1 MKQHRE
7 QREVR
12 HGERHGAGRPVAR
25 ALARAVLG
33 LCTAV
38 ALTGL
43 VPASNSVAVTGSAD
57 LDDGVVA
64 STGTVVVA
72 KPGSTRVI
80 HNVGTSTVTVRPGA
94 TVRQTLGRLTAS
106 DRSRQSRTIVDA
118 SGAVRRD
125 GPVVAG
131 DRLTVHA
138 EDGRTEGSYA
148 LAVHDPGAAGRDGAY
163 WNQPLYDRIDSTV
176 NAHVP
181 VFPDRRC
188 DITDPAYR
196 SQVRRVTERYA
207 VGNEAGDPAA
217 KTSPLVYDSQRVWF
231 YGNALNAAIKDCHNA
246 GGGTVV
252 VPPRGS
258 LNENGAYYS
267 GAINLLSGVNLRVET
282 GAVVKFMRDKT
293 NEFYPVVRTS
303 YEGTDLYSY
312 SPLIYA
318 LHQHDIAV
326 SGGGTLDGQE
336 DMWNWRPWKKGY
348 WGEPSVEDKDPDGS
362 YGQNGVLNRMN
373 FEDTPIEQRLF
384 SDDGHLPKT
393 IPVVEDGKV
402 RHVTPPAG
410 AKAMKSTFR
419 PSFIQPNESTNVLI
433 EDVKIR
439 NTPFW
444 IVHPLSSA
452 NVLVR
457 GLDIYSDK
465 TKDFEAK
472 GWNNDD
478 GIDPESSHD
487 VVMEHNHVTVS
498 DDGAAVK
505 AGRNVNGREHRTPSE
520 RIIIRDSDYRNEA
533 GNSAAISMGSEMS
546 GGIRDVFIHDN
557 VFGGHGMAMA
567 LKIKTN
573 STRGGAVESIYL
585 RDSLLQYAV
594 RSLVELDSNY
604 NETVPFPNADDF
616 DPQVRNIYVDRV
628 DTGPDMPPA
637 TTSFSFRSA
646 ASRSPVENV
655 RYRDSVYHSTSTL
668 AAGFADNKNIKD
680 LVVDNVTYIN
690 PQTGATTRYDTTPLR
705 LLDATRAVPD
715 TGDATGLTAADAGR
729 PDTVT
734 PVPGRTFRIA
744 GAVDLSTAPDFPRT
758 GTLRILVDRDDT
770 PVPVH
775 VRADGTFLSDP
786 VTLDDDQSW
795 YRDRHYV
802 SVNFWADNGIDI
814 NTSVYQVAVSTQRGR
829 NRS

>member
-1 MKQHRE
+1 MNDYRE

-12 HGERHGAGRPVAR
+12 HGERHGVGRPVAR
-25 ALARAVLG
+25 VLARAVLG

-43 VPASNSVAVTGSAD
+43 VPAGNSVAVAGSSD
-57 LDDGVVA
+57 LDGGVVS

-80 HNVGTSTVTVRPGA
+80 RNVGTSTVTVRPGA

-106 DRSRQSRTIVDA
+106 DRSRQSRAIVDA

-131 DRLTVHA
+131 DRLTVRA

-148 LAVHDPGAAGRDGAY
+148 LAVYDPGAAGRDGAY

-207 VGNEAGDPAA
+207 VGNEAGDPVA

-231 YGNALNAAIKDCHNA
+231 YGNALNAAIKDCHDA

-293 NEFYPVVRTS
+293 NQFYPVVRTS

-348 WGEPSVEDKDPDGS
+348 WGEPSVEDKDLDGS

-373 FEDTPIEQRLF
+373 FEDTPVEQRLF

-393 IPVVEDGKV
+393 IPVVEDGQV

-465 TKDFEAK
+465 TKGFEVK

-546 GGIRDVFIHDN
+546 GGIRDIFIHDN
-557 VFGGHGMAMA
+557 VFGGHGLAMA

-573 STRGGAVESIYL
+573 STRGGAVENIYL

-594 RSLVELDSNY
+594 RSLIELDSDY
-604 NETVPFPNADDF
+604 NETVPFPNADAF
-616 DPQVRNIYVDRV
+616 DPQVRNIYLDRV
-628 DTGPDMPPA
+628 DTGPGMPPA

-690 PQTGATTRYDTTPLR
+690 PQTGATTRYDTTPLH

-715 TGDATGLTAADAGR
+715 TGDAISLIAADAGR

-734 PVPGRTFRIA
+734 PVAGRTFRIA
-744 GAVDLSTAPDFPRT
+744 GAVDLSTAPDFPRA

-775 VRADGTFLSDP
+775 VRADGTFLSEP
-786 VTLDDDQSW
+786 VTLDNDQSW

-802 SVNFWADNGIDI
+802 AVNFWADNGIDI

>member
-1 MKQHRE
+1 
-7 QREVR
+7 
-12 HGERHGAGRPVAR
+12 
-25 ALARAVLG
+25 
-33 LCTAV
+33 
-38 ALTGL
+38 
-43 VPASNSVAVTGSAD
+43 
-57 LDDGVVA
+57 
-64 STGTVVVA
+64 
-72 KPGSTRVI
+72 
-80 HNVGTSTVTVRPGA
+80 
-94 TVRQTLGRLTAS
+94 
-106 DRSRQSRTIVDA
+106 
-118 SGAVRRD
+118 
-125 GPVVAG
+125 
-131 DRLTVHA
+131 
-138 EDGRTEGSYA
+138 
-148 LAVHDPGAAGRDGAY
+148 
-163 WNQPLYDRIDSTV
+163 
-176 NAHVP
+176 
-181 VFPDRRC
+181 
-188 DITDPAYR
+188 
-196 SQVRRVTERYA
+196 
-207 VGNEAGDPAA
+207 
-217 KTSPLVYDSQRVWF
+217 
-231 YGNALNAAIKDCHNA
+231 
-246 GGGTVV
+246 
-252 VPPRGS
+252 
-258 LNENGAYYS
+258 
-267 GAINLLSGVNLRVET
+267 
-282 GAVVKFMRDKT
+282 
-293 NEFYPVVRTS
+293 
-303 YEGTDLYSY
+303 
-312 SPLIYA
+312 
-318 LHQHDIAV
+318 
-326 SGGGTLDGQE
+326 
-336 DMWNWRPWKKGY
+336 
-348 WGEPSVEDKDPDGS
+348 
-362 YGQNGVLNRMN
+362 MN
-373 FEDTPIEQRLF
+373 FEDTPVEQRLF

-393 IPVVEDGKV
+393 IPVVEDGTV
-402 RHVTPPAG
+402 RQVTPPAG

-705 LLDATRAVPD
+705 LLDVTRAVPD

-758 GTLRILVDRDDT
+758 GTLRILVDRDDA

-795 YRDRHYV
+795 YRGRHYV

-814 NTSVYQVAVSTQRGR
+814 NTSVYQVAVSNQQGR
-829 NRS
+829 NR